1 MKHQLAIN
9 TPNAGLV
16 VMLPRDESTNVRCIY
31 FGTDDPQLANT
42 AAQYLLME
50 GFVEYAG
57 GHLDDLLE
65 NPDWQTRYHELKD
78 AIA

>member
-9 TPNAGLV
+9 TPQAGLV
-16 VMLPRDESTNVRCIY
+16 VMLPREGSSFIRCIY
-31 FGTDDPQLANT
+31 FGTEDPQAANT

-50 GFVEYAG
+50 GFIEYAG
-57 GHLDDLLE
+57 GHLDELLE
-65 NPDWQTRYHELKD
+65 TPDWQTQYSELKD